1 MVISV
6 PVFSPCRDLQGAEP
20 PDVLARVHAVRKAGF
35 EVQQAV
41 HEGLHVQ
48 AVDKSNGAKPK
59 ETGPAKN
66 EVTKA
71 QGNRDK
77 RNLQIAPDGVPRLDY
92 VGAPLLHARRVR
104 GDEGVPPRRDPGCM
118 FGAECH

>member
-41 HEGLHVQ
+41 HESLHMKAIDQ
-48 AVDKSNGAKPK
+48 ANRSKPEQSCPSK
-59 ETGPAKN
+59 E
-66 EVTKA
+66 EVP
-71 QGNRDK
+71 K
-77 RNLQIAPDGVPRLDY
+77 REGEDDQVWLNSSPEQIA
-92 VGAPLLHARRVR
+92 
-104 GDEGVPPRRDPGCM
+104 
-118 FGAECH
+118 